1 MSYLLLISL
10 VPKPGTILTPIIIGR
25 EIVFDFQNQILLKE
39 ETPTLKEA
47 QAKHRTENA
56 STSRLFTMKKKKW
69 C

>member
-47 QAKHRTENA
+47 QAKTPSQRM
-56 STSRLFTMKKKKW
+56 LLPVV
-69 C
+69 CLL